1 MATTHAA
8 GSAPSGGVGRATWRE
23 WLGLAVLTLPVLV
36 LATDLTVL
44 FLAMPSIATDLQPGT
59 AQMLWILHVYG
70 FLVGGFLITMG
81 RLGDRVGRRR
91 LLLVGAAVFAA
102 LVVVAAYSTSAQ
114 MLIGARALLGVAG
127 ATLMPSSFALL
138 RNMFH
143 DGGQRR
149 FAISLL
155 TGAFT
160 AGGALGPVLGGA
172 LLELFWWGSVFLVNL
187 PALVLLVAV
196 GPFVLPEYRDPH
208 SLPLDVISVG
218 LSLGAV
224 LGVIY
229 GLQEMVEHG
238 FRPAY
243 LVPVVA
249 GLVFAVVFVRRQLR
263 LADPLL
269 DLSLFADRRF
279 SASVGAVL
287 LTVFALGGLLFL
299 LTQYLQWAA
308 GLSPLS
314 AGVWMLPFAGANL
327 VGALLAPLFARWM
340 RHAYAMGTGSL
351 LGALGLAFAALMAGV
366 GVAGVGAG
374 VVVTL
379 GSDLIIGTAPP
390 ERAGS
395 AASVQ
400 EVAGEMGQA
409 LGTAM
414 LGSLGLL
421 VYGRSVLDHLPAG
434 VPEDAAAAARG
445 GPAEGFGAAERLPA
459 ETGARLL
466 DVLREAFGHGLVA
479 AMSVGVVVFLVLFA
493 AVPALLARSGVPE

>member
-1 MATTHAA
+1 MD
-8 GSAPSGGVGRATWRE
+8 RATWRE

-44 FLAMPSIATDLQPGT
+44 FLAMPSIATDLHPGT

-91 LLLVGAAVFAA
+91 LLLGGGAVFTA
-102 LVVVAAYSTSAQ
+102 LVVVAAYSTSAG
-114 MLIGARALLGVAG
+114 MLIAARALLGVAG

-143 DGGQRR
+143 DAGQRR
-149 FAISLL
+149 IAISLL

-172 LLELFWWGSVFLVNL
+172 LLEFFWWGSVFLVNL
-187 PALVLLVAV
+187 PALVLLVAA
-196 GPFVLPEYRDPH
+196 GPFVLPEYRDPD
-208 SLPLDVISVG
+208 SRPLDLISVG

-249 GLVFAVVFVRRQLR
+249 GLAFAVVFVRRQLR

-269 DLSLFADRRF
+269 DLTLFAERAF
-279 SASVGAVL
+279 GASVGAVL

-299 LTQYLQWAA
+299 LTQYLQWVV
-308 GLSPLS
+308 GLSPLG

-327 VGALLAPLFARWM
+327 VGALLAPLLARWM
-340 RHAYAMGTGSL
+340 RHVCAMGLGSL
-351 LGALGLAFAALMAGV
+351 LGVVGLAFSAVIGIDAGPAALMAGV
-366 GVAGVGAG
+366 GVAGIGAG
-374 VVVTL
+374 AVVTL
-379 GSDLIIGTAPP
+379 GSDLIIGTAPL

-395 AASVQ
+395 AAAVQ

-409 LGTAM
+409 LGTAL

-421 VYGRSVLDHLPAG
+421 VYGRSVLEHLPAG
-434 VPEDAAAAARG
+434 VPEDAAAAARA
-445 GPAEGFGAAERLPA
+445 GPAEGFGAAGRLQA
-459 ETGARLL
+459 GAGERLL

-479 AMSVGVVVFLVLFA
+479 AMSVGVVVFLLLFVA
-493 AVPALLARSGVPE
+493 AVGALLRPESRHR